1 METNNHF
8 FYVVK
13 CKDNS
18 WYAGYTNDLQK
29 RVKTHNDGK
38 GAKYTK
44 VRRPVELIF
53 AEAFSTKREAMQAEY
68 YFKKMTR
75 KKKKLYIEEKRNSK
89 EAVYVKT
96 PNEL

>member
-13 CKDNS
+13 CRDNS
-18 WYAGYTNDLQK
+18 WYAGYTNNLQK
-29 RVKTHNDGK
+29 RVNTHNDGK

-53 AEAFSTKREAMQAEY
+53 AEAFTTKREAMQAEY
-68 YFKKMTR
+68 YFKKLTR

-89 EAVYVKT
+89 EAVYVKA

>member
-18 WYAGYTNDLQK
+18 WYAGYTNDLHK

-53 AEAFSTKREAMQAEY
+53 AESFSTNREAMQAEY
-68 YFKKMTR
+68 YFKKTNS
-75 KKKKLYIEEKRNSK
+75 EEKRALYRRK
-89 EAVYVKT
+89 AKQQGGCIC
-96 PNEL
+96 

>member
-53 AEAFSTKREAMQAEY
+53 AEAFTTKREAMQTEY
-68 YFKKMTR
+68 YFKKLTR
-75 KKKKLYIEEKRNSK
+75 KKKELYIEEKRNSE
-89 EAVYVKT
+89 EAVYVKA

>member
-18 WYAGYTNDLQK
+18 WYAGYTNDLHK

-53 AEAFSTKREAMQAEY
+53 AESFQQSG
-68 YFKKMTR
+68 
-75 KKKKLYIEEKRNSK
+75 KLCRRNIISK
-89 EAVYVKT
+89 
-96 PNEL
+96 N

>member
-18 WYAGYTNDLQK
+18 WYAGYTNDLHK

-44 VRRPVELIF
+44 VRRPV
-53 AEAFSTKREAMQAEY
+53 
-68 YFKKMTR
+68 
-75 KKKKLYIEEKRNSK
+75 
-89 EAVYVKT
+89 
-96 PNEL
+96 